1 MSIEYLHLFVS
12 SSFSFLSVSQSSV
25 YMSFSFLIKFISRY
39 FILFDAIVN
48 GIVFLTSLSDH
59 YYYIKYDWFLYI
71 DFLSYNLYDVDIC
84 LWCWYMS
91 MMWYMSMTLT
101 VGLLYMAFI
110 MLSYIPI
117 PNLLRIFVTNRCWIL
132 SKAFSPS
139 EMIIQFLSFILL
151 MLYHVDWF
159 AEVDSSLHPWNKSL
173 LIMRYDVVEFSWLIF
188 CWGFLHLFSLRI
200 LAWNFLFLR
209 YPCLLLV
216 SGYCWPH
223 KKFGSVLS
231 SLIFRES
238 LIKIHIN
245 SPLNIR

>member
-1 MSIEYLHLFVS
+1 
-12 SSFSFLSVSQSSV
+12 
-25 YMSFSFLIKFISRY
+25 MSFSFLIKFISRY

-151 MLYHVDWF
+151 MWYIMLIDLQKLTHLCTPEINPSWSWGMMLLNSVD
-159 AEVDSSLHPWNKSL
+159 
-173 LIMRYDVVEFSWLIF
+173 
-188 CWGFLHLFSLRI
+188 
-200 LAWNFLFLR
+200 
-209 YPCLLLV
+209 
-216 SGYCWPH
+216 
-223 KKFGSVLS
+223 
-231 SLIFRES
+231 
-238 LIKIHIN
+238 
-245 SPLNIR
+245 